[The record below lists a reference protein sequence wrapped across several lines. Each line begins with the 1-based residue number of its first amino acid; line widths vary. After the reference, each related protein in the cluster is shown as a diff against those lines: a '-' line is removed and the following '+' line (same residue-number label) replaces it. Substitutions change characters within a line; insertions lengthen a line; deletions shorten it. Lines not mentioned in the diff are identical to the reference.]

1 MQSIIALEVLTS
13 VSESGFSLDELVMA
27 TRHLF
32 EQEGMPGLIGLVLR
46 LLDEN
51 LALRLRQN
59 QANWK
64 PTSCC
69 GQPDYEF
76 QDQPERRFRTSAGQV
91 HLRWRRLRCRNC
103 GRSTIPLREFL
114 GLQAY
119 QSQTAELEKM
129 VMEVVSEQ
137 SYRRSSQHL
146 ETIGDIPVPK
156 STAHRWVVESN
167 CDQMD
172 TGTETFDQLFADGT
186 GYKKRCNQEAKT
198 SNRGELRIALGV
210 DKEGLVVPL
219 GSWSGES
226 WEEIAQA
233 IKGKRKD
240 NQPVAEVL
248 VSDGERGL
256 SEALSD
262 LCNEHQRCG
271 WHFIHDLDFTL
282 WQDGA
287 AKTEREDKRQELISL
302 IGIEL
307 PKEDFQAVSSSEREE
322 IAGKLDSARNELE
335 QLYNYLKSRGY
346 DEAAGYVNRGGKN
359 IFTYLERWLKTGL
372 ITPRVSSMIE
382 RMMREIARRL
392 KRIAFGWSP
401 AGAAKMAR
409 IIIKRFT
416 SAAQWEKYWKD
427 RLKIEGKVIMLLK
440 GIKVIAPQP
449 LGR

>member
-1 MQSIIALEVLTS
+1 MQSIIALEVLAS
-13 VSESGFSLDELVMA
+13 VSESGFSLDELVLA

-32 EQEGMPGLIGLVLR
+32 EREGMAGLIGLVLR

-51 LALRLRQN
+51 LTLRLRQN
-59 QANWK
+59 QANWR
-64 PTSCC
+64 PTGCC
-69 GQPDYEF
+69 GQPDYEL

-91 HLRWRRLRCRNC
+91 HLRWRRLRCRAC

-119 QSQTAELEKM
+119 QSKTGELEKT

-137 SYRRSSQHL
+137 SYRRTSRHL
-146 ETIGDIPVPK
+146 ETIGDVPVPK
-156 STAHRWVVESN
+156 STAHRWVAESP
-167 CDQMD
+167 CDAID

-186 GYKKRCNQEAKT
+186 GYKRRCNQEAKT

-210 DKEGLVVPL
+210 DKQGWVVPL

-226 WEEIAQA
+226 WEAIAQA

-240 NQPVAEVL
+240 DQPVADVL

-256 SEALSD
+256 SQALTD

-271 WHFIHDLDFTL
+271 WHFIHDLDFTM

-287 AKTEREDKRQELISL
+287 PKTERHDKRQELISI

-307 PKEDFQAVSSSEREE
+307 PKEDFQAVSSSERNE
-322 IAGKLDSARNELE
+322 IADKLASARNGLE
-335 QLYNYLKSRGY
+335 QLYNDLKSRGY

-372 ITPRVSSMIE
+372 MTPRVSSMIE

-427 RLKIEGKVIMLLK
+427 RLKIDGKVIMLLK
-440 GIKVIAPQP
+440 EIKAIAPQP